1 MRDGRESGKKQPR
14 LESGFVDFLIS
25 PPKTAT
31 KPVNI
36 VRDGRESGKKQ
47 AMLESGLMASQYRP
61 ARKREGISFQIRRE
75 QKIN

>member
-47 AMLESGLMASQYRP
+47 ARLESGLVASQYRP
-61 ARKREGISFQIRRE
+61 DQVKETNLFPDLKRA
-75 QKIN
+75 KV